1 MTIEIVDFPI
11 RNGGSFHSYVNV
23 YQRVSSWRHLC
34 HFRKLTPSTGA
45 GRTPWRWRRCCEA
58 VRASS
63 SCSSWRCYKMRPS
76 LRALGWGM
84 GKGAGV
90 GKVWVLGENPL
101 DFGRLW
107 DVCLFSFQG
116 CFELQMCF
124 RKQFFLPDSK
134 SLVGSCWVVVHPKS
148 QIYPLMFVSKTAAGM
163 SSNPTSA
170 QRSEEKNICWC
181 CAIIARCRR
190 CHDGY
195 ESCLKWWLNGW
206 LNRVLIGIYG
216 CTSNNSCQAATRADL
231 I

>member
-1 MTIEIVDFPI
+1 M
-11 RNGGSFHSYVNV
+11 
-23 YQRVSSWRHLC
+23 Q
-34 HFRKLTPSTGA
+34 A
-45 GRTPWRWRRCCEA
+45 GRRGDGGGVAKLWGQA
-58 VRASS
+58 AAA
-63 SCSSWRCYKMRPS
+63 
-76 LRALGWGM
+76 ALGDATRWGPACAPWD
-84 GKGAGV
+84 GGWGRV
-90 GKVWVLGENPL
+90 LGFGKVWVLGENPL
-101 DFGRLW
+101 DFGRLR

-170 QRSEEKNICWC
+170 QRGEEKNICWC